1 MQWRGLWHLFARH
14 GEVTRAYI
22 ARKLSGGDKRFG
34 FVDFK
39 CETAVVCST
48 QYIARRLEEWGLNG
62 ISIRRMGGKSFFL
75 SFEGEDLFIMLEDL
89 DWSYLKEIFQRI
101 KVWSEKSRSH
111 DRATWIKI
119 RGVPLHAWNVIT
131 LKRIAA
137 VWGNFEAW
145 GKEEETASKITIGR
159 LVGFQFDLR
168 TFLSSGK
175 KDNNY
180 DSRCLMERAAVLEK
194 EVNLEGADKQLEENE
209 EVKES
214 HCEVEKAGCVQF
226 FEVGGRSSIDV
237 GKGIAKKTWAE
248 VLVDQCPTQSLAQ
261 NESSPDLGPH
271 SINTL
276 SKANAGLEVGGGY
289 LEPGLLGHHLNK
301 ELTQLEVVQSP
312 DPIEGTGR
320 EVVLSSLDN
329 FGELET
335 FSPKVR
341 SKRSVE

>member
-1 MQWRGLWHLFARH
+1 MSIGN
-14 GEVTRAYI
+14 T
-22 ARKLSGGDKRFG
+22 SGG
-34 FVDFK
+34 
-39 CETAVVCST
+39 
-48 QYIARRLEEWGLNG
+48 
-62 ISIRRMGGKSFFL
+62 GGC
-75 SFEGEDLFIMLEDL
+75 
-89 DWSYLKEIFQRI
+89 
-101 KVWSEKSRSH
+101 
-111 DRATWIKI
+111 
-119 RGVPLHAWNVIT
+119 
-131 LKRIAA
+131 
-137 VWGNFEAW
+137 
-145 GKEEETASKITIGR
+145 KEEETASKITIGR

-341 SKRSVE
+341 SSKKYGSLWEIQDRALSKVEKRRRSHGTSRCKNKAEENQDSILSGRSLSDSDIRLKWERARKDARSTLAFGK